1 MRQVDRLQTRLI
13 WSLGDK
19 TGWWTGLLGCGEGRI
34 WIRSDIGTV
43 LEGRGLFGGGEDAVT
58 LYIKSINVNAIVIM
72 LSKVQ

>member
-13 WSLGDK
+13 WSSGDRA
-19 TGWWTGLLGCGEGRI
+19 GWWTGLLGRGEGRA
-34 WIRSDIGTV
+34 WTRSDINTV

-58 LYIKSINVNAIVIM
+58 LYIKPININAIVIM